1 MCLRGWASILNHAD
15 CPFRA
20 GKIARERE
28 EREKRA
34 ASELW
39 KMEVTAHF
47 IQHPSMSLLL
57 KCLSGAISVRVRRTT
72 AGAGHP
78 HSILALIYS
87 YERFD
92 VDLVSAL
99 AFMIRF
105 RNPDLPAL
113 MLLSLSLSVSHVTF
127 DGLETT
133 FCSLISLIRSRLQ
146 SQSAGKKG
154 SRSSAARKPFKGRL
168 HIAQTPEDRPWRM
181 RSVKMMKNIS
191 VKTREENKV
200 MQEGP

>member
-1 MCLRGWASILNHAD
+1 
-15 CPFRA
+15 
-20 GKIARERE
+20 
-28 EREKRA
+28 
-34 ASELW
+34 
-39 KMEVTAHF
+39 
-47 IQHPSMSLLL
+47 MSLLL

-154 SRSSAARKPFKGRL
+154 SRSSAARKP
-168 HIAQTPEDRPWRM
+168 EDRPWRM